1 MSRLNLG
8 GLLDKL
14 ISQSEVVETAE
25 GRYVLKSFWGE
36 KSSIKWLPVTA
47 LLSPIYPFAF
57 NPRERLRRELD
68 FFNAG
73 WSSFKTPRIL
83 EIDEENYRV
92 VREYVDGRQIDIDME
107 ARKLGLAMGEVH
119 ERGWALG
126 DTKPTNFLVGS
137 DGTLYIIDA
146 EQAVKDAEKHHAAW
160 DIYLIIFIASY
171 MYIRSP
177 GVFEEFVREFISG
190 HSETCKRSE
199 IYGELSSAKFEG
211 LLILLPPSHL
221 YKLVKITEGL

>member
-8 GLLDKL
+8 GLLDRL

-25 GRYVLKSFWGE
+25 GRYVIKSFWSE
-36 KSSIKWLPVTA
+36 KSSIKWFPVTA

-68 FFNAG
+68 FFNAR

-83 EIDEENYRV
+83 EIDEENCRV
-92 VREYVDGRQIDIDME
+92 VREYVDGRQLDIRVD
-107 ARKLGLAMGEVH
+107 ARKLGLAIGEVH

-126 DTKPTNFLVGS
+126 DTKPTNFLVGG
-137 DGTLYIIDA
+137 DGTLYVIDA
-146 EQAVKDAEKHHAAW
+146 EQAVKGAEKHHAAW
-160 DIYLIIFIASY
+160 DIYLIVFIASY
-171 MYIRSP
+171 MHIGSLNM
-177 GVFEEFVREFISG
+177 FEEFIKEFISG
-190 HSETCKRSE
+190 HSEACKRSG
-199 IYGELSSAKFEG
+199 IYEELSSTKFEG

-221 YKLVKITEGL
+221 YKLVRITEEL